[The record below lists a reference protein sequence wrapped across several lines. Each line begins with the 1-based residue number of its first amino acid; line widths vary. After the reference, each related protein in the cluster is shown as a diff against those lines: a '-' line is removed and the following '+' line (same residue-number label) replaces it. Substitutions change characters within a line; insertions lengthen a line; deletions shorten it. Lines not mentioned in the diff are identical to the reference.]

1 MSQTLGKTLARKDS
15 YDDLDDDGP
24 NGNTNV
30 SDTALAEAEPG
41 VIVDNAV
48 NANKSSTNKDKID
61 NHSSN
66 NNAVPS
72 TGPAAAPENPN
83 ASAYPPE
90 VSVEYCIV

>member
-15 YDDLDDDGP
+15 YDDLDEDGP

-41 VIVDNAV
+41 AVVDNAV
-48 NANKSSTNKDKID
+48 NNANKSSTNKDKID

-72 TGPAAAPENPN
+72 TSAAAAPEIPN
-83 ASAYPPE
+83 VSAYPPA
-90 VSVEYCIV
+90 VSVS

>member
-15 YDDLDDDGP
+15 YDDLDEDGP

-41 VIVDNAV
+41 AVVDNAVNAV

-61 NHSSN
+61 NNHSSN

-72 TGPAAAPENPN
+72 TSAAAAPEIPN
-83 ASAYPPE
+83 VSAYPPA
-90 VSVEYCIV
+90 VSVS